1 MSFDKFTSSN
11 DLKSSFDLH
20 ITDCHKSCLDTITC
34 LNKGTCLPRGI
45 ISNSNSNKHYVTNKL
60 GCYHDPALS
69 KAIENNIWAL
79 K

>member
-1 MSFDKFTSSN
+1 MSFDKFNSSN

-20 ITDCHKSCLDTITC
+20 ISDCHKSCLDTITC
-34 LNKGTCLPRGI
+34 LNKG
-45 ISNSNSNKHYVTNKL
+45 ISDSNSNKHYITNKL
-60 GCYHDPALS
+60 ACCHDPALS